1 MVAESASPA
10 SRPLFRTAA
19 LAEAGYHGRE
29 TDKIGSA
36 DQAMMI
42 TARYARRGNSASE
55 ELLVRPTTKG
65 TIENW
70 KQFWL

>member
-1 MVAESASPA
+1 LGGSHPPHLLS
-10 SRPLFRTAA
+10 RTAS
-19 LAEAGYHGRE
+19 LAATSRNGRE
-29 TDKIGSA
+29 ADKIGSA

-42 TARYARRGNSASE
+42 TARQARRGNSASE
-55 ELLVRPTTKG
+55 ELLVCRTTKG